1 MKPKSKTLAYLGPE
15 GTHTEQACIA
25 YNSSAIR
32 IPFPSIRDAVNS
44 IVTGEAEECM
54 VPIENSLAGSV
65 NETLDVLIFHKNI
78 KIKYELIIPI
88 NHYLITKAQVA
99 FNDIKYIYSHPQ
111 AIAQCKTFISE
122 NLPNAKITATMSTA
136 LAVKQM
142 LDTSKNESA
151 AIGTKRSSI
160 LNNAVTIGENI
171 QDNKSNS
178 TRFAILSNKD
188 SKSTGDDK
196 TSICFEL
203 KSDRPGILYES
214 LGEFASR
221 DINLSKIES
230 RPTGESL
237 GRYMFLIDLLG
248 HRDEPKVQ
256 LALSALKKS
265 SSMFRLFGSYPRFKI
280 NEDKT

>member
-1 MKPKSKTLAYLGPE
+1 
-15 GTHTEQACIA
+15 
-25 YNSSAIR
+25 
-32 IPFPSIRDAVNS
+32 
-44 IVTGEAEECM
+44 
-54 VPIENSLAGSV
+54 
-65 NETLDVLIFHKNI
+65 
-78 KIKYELIIPI
+78 
-88 NHYLITKAQVA
+88 
-99 FNDIKYIYSHPQ
+99 
-111 AIAQCKTFISE
+111 
-122 NLPNAKITATMSTA
+122 MSTA